1 MLPSHPPACASPTRR
16 RPSSAS
22 WARPGWRASGG
33 TAPGRRR
40 RFESPRCGAL
50 DIERSDELRRLAG
63 AYESLTPRELQ
74 VARLLADGRSDPD
87 IADRLGIGVKTASV
101 HVSNVKAKLGVST
114 RVEAAPASR
123 RLLGVA
129 ALRAPVTSG
138 S

>member
-1 MLPSHPPACASPTRR
+1 VPNATASLERILGAARLARERR
-16 RPSSAS
+16 DGARSSTSVRVAEV
-22 WARPGWRASGG
+22 
-33 TAPGRRR
+33 RR
-40 RFESPRCGAL
+40 AL

-74 VARLLADGRSDPD
+74 VARLLADGRSDRE

-114 RVEAAPASR
+114 RVEAALASR